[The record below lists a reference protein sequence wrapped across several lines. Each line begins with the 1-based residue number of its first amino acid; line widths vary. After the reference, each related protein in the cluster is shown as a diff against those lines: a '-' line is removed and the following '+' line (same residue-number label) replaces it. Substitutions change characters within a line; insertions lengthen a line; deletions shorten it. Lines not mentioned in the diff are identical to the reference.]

1 MLFKKI
7 SLYIFLFVVVSSAA
21 IASPVPNVFK
31 NKEEIRFKVFSNG
44 IRIGSGYI
52 IYHGVENLDGQEV
65 QHITFQMST
74 FSVKDKEEVY
84 GTVDFSAPIRV
95 NRSIRLFGSD
105 EIITETYASDRRS
118 VIISKSVDG
127 APAKVNTI
135 KSDKEL
141 TNVLLLI
148 YKLRNNNK
156 LGEKSAYKINL
167 PTQTFDLHVQKNR
180 KIRVPLGTY
189 ESFYLDSTPPKY
201 RIWLAATP
209 DRIPVR
215 IQGLVAGGMMYLAAT
230 EIISK

>member
-7 SLYIFLFVVVSSAA
+7 ILYIFLFVVVSSVA

-31 NKEEIRFKVFSNG
+31 NKEEIRFKVFSSG

-52 IYHGVENLDGQEV
+52 IYHGVENFEGQEV
-65 QHITFQMST
+65 QHITFQINT
-74 FSVKDKEEVY
+74 LSVQDKEEVY
-84 GTVDFSAPIRV
+84 GTLDFSAPIHVKRY
-95 NRSIRLFGSD
+95 IRLFGNNES
-105 EIITETYASDRRS
+105 ISETYAPDKKS
-118 VIISKSVDG
+118 VILSKIVDS
-127 APAKVNTI
+127 APPKIDII

-148 YKLRNNNK
+148 YKLRNDNK
-156 LGEKSAYKINL
+156 LKEEASYKINL
-167 PTQTFDLHVQKNR
+167 PTQTFDLKVQKNR

-189 ESFYLDSTPPKY
+189 ESFYLDSTPSKY
-201 RIWLAATP
+201 RIWLATTP
-209 DRIPVR
+209 ERIPVR